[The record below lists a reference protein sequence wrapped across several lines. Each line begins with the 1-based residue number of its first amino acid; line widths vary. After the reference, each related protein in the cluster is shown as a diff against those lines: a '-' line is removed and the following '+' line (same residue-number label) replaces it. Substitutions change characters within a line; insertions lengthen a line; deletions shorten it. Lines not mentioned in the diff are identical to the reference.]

1 VDGRAER
8 LVVKT
13 RRPCEG
19 DDGWSVYFNELD
31 HPPKPQ
37 SAEAA
42 ETAESAEKKLAEGT
56 VHRLPD
62 AAVPPASQLVV
73 TAVTAR
79 IPHPPDTANGVLR

>member
-1 VDGRAER
+1 M
-8 LVVKT
+8 KT

-37 SAEAA
+37 RAEAA
-42 ETAESAEKKLAEGT
+42 ETADTAEKKLAEDT
-56 VHRLPD
+56 VHPLPD

-79 IPHPPDTANGVLR
+79 IFHSPDTATSVLR